1 MQNFNLNYFIKPG
14 IRNFLVMLLVWYI
27 GIIAYYYVGYATVSL
42 GKALVF
48 YSKYSWPN
56 FILFY
61 TLSIWVIPAFFLR
74 KKYKS
79 MLLLNVFLLALFII
93 IKYFNNIVQN
103 PEMYS
108 YYSSTSKGL
117 ILQKS
122 SYLKII
128 SLETIRGIEFTSLA
142 FTYRFLFDWLIIEGI
157 RKKIENEKLKSELSL
172 LRNQL
177 NPHFLFNTINDIYY
191 LALIKS
197 EKTPEAMLKLSD
209 LLRYIL
215 YEKEEW
221 VALEKEINYLKEF
234 IHLHKIRFPDNV
246 VNIELPNPELIQNQ
260 KIPPMLLSTFVENA
274 FKHGAPGTNEN
285 PIKIS
290 IGISLDALH
299 YKVTNPIDKNI
310 VKDKTSGIGILN
322 LEKRLN
328 LLFPN
333 KHKLSYSNNDEH
345 FEAKLEIQLRHDKS
359 NSGR

>member
-1 MQNFNLNYFIKPG
+1 MKIDYFIKPG
-14 IRNFLVMLLVWYI
+14 WKNFLVMLVIWYTGVIVYSVI
-27 GIIAYYYVGYATVSL
+27 GLSNYSL
-42 GKALVF
+42 WDNLIF
-48 YSKYSWPN
+48 YSRYSWPN
-56 FILFY
+56 FILCY
-61 TLSIWVIPAFFLR
+61 VIIVWLFPKYLLR
-74 KKYKS
+74 KKYDLL
-79 MLLLNVFLLALFII
+79 LLLNVFLIALYILVRY
-93 IKYFNNIVQN
+93 KNNLLQN
-103 PEMYS
+103 PSMYT
-108 YYSSTSKGL
+108 YYLDTPKHSSLHQNTL
-117 ILQKS
+117 LE
-122 SYLKII
+122 II
-128 SLETIRGIEFTSLA
+128 SMESMRGMQFTCIA
-142 FTYRFLFDWLIIEGI
+142 YAYRFTFNWVITERTKRTL
-157 RKKIENEKLKSELSL
+157 ENEKLKAELSL
-172 LRNQL
+172 LRQQI

-234 IHLHKIRFPDNV
+234 IHLHKIRFPDDV

-290 IGISLDALH
+290 IGISLGALH

-333 KHKLSYSNNDEH
+333 KHELSYSNNDEH

>member
-1 MQNFNLNYFIKPG
+1 MSNFNLNYFIKPS
-14 IRNFLVMLLVWYI
+14 IRNFIIMLLIWYM
-27 GIIAYYYVGYATVSL
+27 GIIAYYYIGYSTMPL
-42 GKALVF
+42 GKALGF

-61 TLSIWVIPAFFLR
+61 TLTIWIIPVFFLR

-79 MLLLNVFLLALFII
+79 ALFINVFLLGIFIAV
-93 IKYFNNIVQN
+93 KYFNNIIQN

-108 YYSSTSKGL
+108 YYLSTSKGV
-117 ILQKS
+117 IYQKS

-128 SLETIRGIEFTSLA
+128 SMEAIRGLEFISLA
-142 FTYRFLFDWLIIEGI
+142 FTYRFLFDWLIIENF

-172 LRNQL
+172 LRHQL

-197 EKTPEAMLKLSD
+197 EKTAEAMLKLSD

-221 VALEKEINYLKEF
+221 VPLEKEINYLKEF
-234 IHLHKIRFPDNV
+234 IHLHKIRFPNNV
-246 VNIELPNPELIQNQ
+246 VNFELKNADLIHNQ
-260 KIPPMLLSTFVENA
+260 VIPPMLLSTFVENA
-274 FKHGAPGTNEN
+274 FKHGAPGTEES
-285 PIKIS
+285 PIKIMIEIS
-290 IGISLDALH
+290 IGSLH
-299 YKVTNPIDKNI
+299 YKVENAINKNI
-310 VKDKTSGIGILN
+310 VKDKSSGIGILN

-333 KHKLSYSNNDEH
+333 KHTLSYSSNDEH
-345 FEAKLEIQLRHDKS
+345 FEAELEIKLRHDKS